1 MAKETEQTAILNVMA
16 LNEDTSE
23 ALRGKR
29 VSFTGHLGMTRTEM
43 VKFIQDHGGTFDERP
58 KWGTHFLVTNRDWN
72 KGSTVTEKKSSKLIE
87 AEKLG
92 VKIISE
98 KDLVEMVWKYQ
109 EANPKP
115 SATGSD
121 S

>member
-29 VSFTGHLGMTRTEM
+29 VSFTGHLGMTRAEM
-43 VKFIQDHGGTFDERP
+43 VKFIQDHGGVYDERP
-58 KWGTHFLVTNRDWN
+58 KWGTTYLVTNRDWN
-72 KGSTVTEKKSSKLIE
+72 KGSTVTAKKSSKLIE

-92 VKIISE
+92 VKVISE
-98 KDLVEMVWKYQ
+98 KELVEIVWKYQ
-109 EANPKP
+109 EANPQQRA
-115 SATGSD
+115 SGE
-121 S
+121 